1 MHSLCSH
8 TWLVYIHPVFLD
20 SIPQLY
26 LRDLAGVSARLLLPH
41 GCAFWGDATLRTP
54 GPAPHPCLDAQSLT
68 ILPQVHPEQEKPEP
82 TPLVELEELSGS
94 ELTVF
99 ITPPEEPP
107 MPEGSEP
114 SPQYW

>member
-1 MHSLCSH
+1 M
-8 TWLVYIHPVFLD
+8 
-20 SIPQLY
+20 
-26 LRDLAGVSARLLLPH
+26 GVRSGLWAPLHARRPDARVLH
-41 GCAFWGDATLRTP
+41 G
-54 GPAPHPCLDAQSLT
+54 AQ
-68 ILPQVHPEQEKPEP
+68 VRPEQEKPEP

-107 MPEGSEP
+107 ATEGADP